1 MHMKRE
7 NLHKAESIIR
17 MLDHLEEVKDYIQVA
32 NENKFMGYTG
42 VSVKLRDKLEYM
54 FPDNIQFSMFYNIMK
69 TSVETEIENLN
80 KQLEEC

>member
-7 NLHKAESIIR
+7 NLQKAESIIR
-17 MLDHLEEVKDYIQVA
+17 MIEHLEEVQNYIQVA

-42 VSVKLRDKLEYM
+42 VTVKLRDKLEYM

>member
-1 MHMKRE
+1 
-7 NLHKAESIIR
+7 
-17 MLDHLEEVKDYIQVA
+17 
-32 NENKFMGYTG
+32 
-42 VSVKLRDKLEYM
+42 M